1 MTAFAPLDCPLVTDA
16 PADYQRVMGARTEH
30 AFLPIESTFMGFLAP
45 TFHDEGEG
53 TLSCTV
59 EVRDELKQPMGIL
72 HGGIYCA
79 IAETLASMGAARE
92 VGLTETGDGPPPTV
106 VMGQHNNTTFL
117 RPVTG
122 GHVRGVARCRHK
134 GRTTQVWQIEMFDA
148 DERLCAVAQVT
159 MAVRPART

>member
-1 MTAFAPLDCPLVTDA
+1 
-16 PADYQRVMGARTEH
+16 MGARTDGTL
-30 AFLPIESTFMGFLAP
+30 LPIESTFIGFLAP

-59 EVRDELKQPMGIL
+59 MVRDELKQPMGIV

-92 VGLTETGDGPPPTV
+92 VGIAGPRDTPPATV
-106 VMGQHNNTTFL
+106 VMGQQNNTTFI

-122 GHVRGVARCRHK
+122 GHVRGVAKCRHK